1 MFAVFGVPG
10 VDVGLVA
17 GSQGALAL
25 REPVEEHGGLFD
37 LLTGESPAGGGDWCV
52 RGAGPSL
59 GRTSQVAKR
68 WMSWPWWGSVMVLR
82 WAMSQRSNEQICL
95 SVRGR
100 TPQAMRSSRRCAA
113 ARQGCRV

>member
-1 MFAVFGVPG
+1 MLGVFGVPC

-17 GSQGALAL
+17 GSQGALSL
-25 REPVEEHGGLFD
+25 LLD
-37 LLTGESPAGGGDWCV
+37 LLTGESPAGRGDRLV
-52 RGAGPSL
+52 RGAGRSL

-68 WMSWPWWGSVMVLR
+68 WMSWPWSGSVIVLR

-95 SVRGR
+95 SMRGR
-100 TPQAMRSSRRCAA
+100 TPQAMSSSRRCAA